1 MGLDIITLTIAEL
14 LSKYGYYGFFAGS
27 FLSSLFLP
35 IGADILFVGMLAA
48 GINPWG
54 CLFIATTGN
63 WLGGLII
70 YYIGY
75 SGNKEKMK
83 RWFHLKEEQLEKQKK
98 KIDKYGSLLAL
109 LVWIP
114 VVGDVSSVALGF
126 YRTKPKLT
134 LFLMYLSRMS
144 RFLLW
149 VILYLIYANRFVH
162 FIDHL

>member
-1 MGLDIITLTIAEL
+1 MEAIHRITCNDGNFASALRQNVIRVIGSYGREQEPDEYDEKIKAKQEEMVSLIAEN
-14 LSKYGYYGFFAGS
+14 AAI
-27 FLSSLFLP
+27 SSYTDEF
-35 IGADILFVGMLAA
+35 DERYRR
-48 GINPWG
+48 
-54 CLFIATTGN
+54 IAEEIST
-63 WLGGLII
+63 
-70 YYIGY
+70 
-75 SGNKEKMK
+75 
-83 RWFHLKEEQLEKQKK
+83 LKEEQLEKQKK

>member
-1 MGLDIITLTIAEL
+1 
-14 LSKYGYYGFFAGS
+14 
-27 FLSSLFLP
+27 
-35 IGADILFVGMLAA
+35 
-48 GINPWG
+48 
-54 CLFIATTGN
+54 
-63 WLGGLII
+63 
-70 YYIGY
+70 
-75 SGNKEKMK
+75 MK
-83 RWFHLKEEQLEKQKK
+83 RWFHLKEEQLEEQKK